1 MIDYK
6 RILAKDTS
14 LTCAKKNGVVFE
26 KGYSID
32 KEWLERNIE
41 KVQKVC
47 RTFSSYPDIFLDVI
61 GACRT

>member
-41 KVQKVC
+41 KV
-47 RTFSSYPDIFLDVI
+47 RHTFNSSTWEGTSNTINK
-61 GACRT
+61 R